1 MCGRFT
7 SLTPPEELAA
17 IFSTVAP
24 NPQLFDEFHPN
35 FNVPPTTRI
44 TAVAQDTHGVRKLG
58 RFQWGL
64 VPSWAKDASGSA
76 RCINARSE
84 TVLEK
89 PSFRSSVP
97 SKRCII
103 PMDGFYEWQTIGVT
117 ASSPPKP
124 KQPVYVTRQDGQ
136 PLAVAGLWAS
146 WRDRSMG
153 DDAPWLHSC
162 CVITTQA
169 NDTMSPIHDRMP
181 VILEA
186 EDWDEWL
193 NVGAGSHTAT
203 PIQRITELMIPADP
217 SILIPH
223 WVSTA
228 VNSVRNNHAELVTP
242 IQMPS

>member
-1 MCGRFT
+1 
-7 SLTPPEELAA
+7 
-17 IFSTVAP
+17 
-24 NPQLFDEFHPN
+24 
-35 FNVPPTTRI
+35 
-44 TAVAQDTHGVRKLG
+44 
-58 RFQWGL
+58 
-64 VPSWAKDASGSA
+64 
-76 RCINARSE
+76 
-84 TVLEK
+84 
-89 PSFRSSVP
+89 
-97 SKRCII
+97 
-103 PMDGFYEWQTIGVT
+103 MDGFYEWQTIGVT

-153 DDAPWLHSC
+153 EDAPWLHSC